1 MRQGGA
7 SSPLWPCTTVSAVL
21 SRLISLADISADFLI
36 SADSSY
42 RGFADHCSQGKRHLL
57 LIPQPGIASP
67 QLSAGPDGCALASE
81 NSTADS
87 ILADIEALLQALY
100 NPVGITSPQAPKNST
115 ADSIIADV
123 DELIEV
129 LYNPSENLD
138 TRMPTASSVRC
149 EKHASILL
157 SCCTNLTH
165 STVFIFV
172 SLQAPRN
179 SYPGLARYLK
189 SVQDLVKA
197 NGEERQ
203 SALRNLEQPKTFLSH
218 ET

>member
-1 MRQGGA
+1 MRRDGA
-7 SSPLWPCTTVSAVL
+7 SSPLWRCTTVSAVL
-21 SRLISLADISADFLI
+21 SRLISLADLSADFLI

-42 RGFADHCSQGKRHLL
+42 RGFADHCSQGKWHLL
-57 LIPQPGIASP
+57 LIAQAGIASP
-67 QLSAGPDGCALASE
+67 QLPAGPDGCALASE

-123 DELIEV
+123 DELIEA

-157 SCCTNLTH
+157 SCANLTH
-165 STVFIFV
+165 FTVLIFV

-197 NGEERQ
+197 DGEERQ
-203 SALRNLEQPKTFLSH
+203 SALRNLEQQKTFLSH